1 MEIGESPWDPGSG
14 VWVVDDDV
22 SDDAQLW
29 GFATGQSDT
38 DLVTSILSGVTC
50 GE

>member
-38 DLVTSILSGVTC
+38 DLVTSILGGVTC